1 MKVLFTARFERSYH
15 RAPATIQRAFD
26 TVRCFRATRVG
37 IVCKSFSSPS
47 RQDVRLCHSDGR
59 RVNLAM
65 IYMKREVPMTRDEV
79 FVNHMQLNTGVHP
92 DPISLDDDDEKE
104 QEEKDGGEF
113 LGRSLMKGR
122 TILISDPIDH
132 KLTSRVIAQLL
143 HLDAADPKK
152 PIKIFINSP
161 GGSADDGFAIY
172 DMIRFVRPRVRIIS
186 AGLSASAATVIMLGA
201 KKEDRLAMP
210 NARIMIHQPSMQS
223 FGPAEDLRRTAEQI
237 LKLRQRINELYA
249 QETGQSLDKV
259 TDDTDRDFWMTAQ
272 EAVDYG
278 LVSKVIT
285 SYDELEL

>member
-1 MKVLFTARFERSYH
+1 MPLDE
-15 RAPATIQRAFD
+15 AFVYD
-26 TVRCFRATRVG
+26 
-37 IVCKSFSSPS
+37 
-47 RQDVRLCHSDGR
+47 
-59 RVNLAM
+59 
-65 IYMKREVPMTRDEV
+65 
-79 FVNHMQLNTGVHP
+79 MQLKTGVHP
-92 DPISLDDDDEKE
+92 DPICLDDDDDDDEEEQDEEKE
-104 QEEKDGGEF
+104 KEGKDDGEF

-143 HLDAADPKK
+143 HLDDTDPKK

-201 KKEDRLAMP
+201 EKEDRLALP
-210 NARIMIHQPSMQS
+210 NARIMIHQPSMRS

-237 LKLRQRINELYA
+237 LKLRLRINELYA

-278 LVSKVIT
+278 LIHKVIT
-285 SYDELEL
+285 AHDELEL